1 MGDSLNID
9 QPSGSAAA
17 SGVAAS
23 VDAAAASGV
32 AASVDAA
39 PASGVGTL
47 TLIPPAA
54 VAVVAAPQAQDAVKL
69 DPATLTKLDGMVN
82 GYLDAI
88 SSLDV
93 KDPKFDARVADIR
106 KLGDDDIKASAQ
118 VSSRLLDR
126 PVASMQHGGLS
137 GSSSVSWVRYR
148 SPGKSSSAC
157 WPSSGSSRLSSS
169 STCWWFSPSRC
180 FSAPV
185 WSVQPGGL
193 SGSSSVSTSLI
204 QLRRQIDDL
213 DPAHQGDLLS
223 AHKILGILPFG
234 DKLRDYFGKYQS
246 SQGHINAIITALYHG
261 QDTLQKDNADLE
273 QEKANL
279 WGIMER
285 LREYI
290 YLAQKL
296 DTGLAA
302 RIAQIQTTDPD
313 RAKVLNEDMLFYVRQ
328 KVQDLAT
335 QLAVSVQG
343 YLALDVI
350 RRNNLEL
357 VKGVDRATTTTI
369 SALRT
374 AVIVAQALVDQ
385 KLVLD
390 QITALNTTTSNLIES
405 TSVMLRQQSG
415 AINEQAAS
423 ATIDIQKLQHA
434 FDNIYATMD
443 EIDSFKLKALDN
455 MSQTVDALTTQIGK
469 AQTYLDRARP
479 GDQTGDDQSGLN
491 LK

>member
-9 QPSGSAAA
+9 QPSGT
-17 SGVAAS
+17 
-23 VDAAAASGV
+23 AAASGV

-106 KLGDDDIKASAQ
+106 KLGDDDIRASAQ

-126 PVASMQHGGLS
+126 PVASMQH
-137 GSSSVSWVRYR
+137 
-148 SPGKSSSAC
+148 
-157 WPSSGSSRLSSS
+157 
-169 STCWWFSPSRC
+169 
-180 FSAPV
+180 
-185 WSVQPGGL
+185 GGL

-296 DTGLAA
+296 DAGLAA

-469 AQTYLDRARP
+469 AQMYLDRARP

>member
-1 MGDSLNID
+1 MSDSLNID
-9 QPSGSAAA
+9 QASTAAP
-17 SGVAAS
+17 SGVATS
-23 VDAAAASGV
+23 VDAV
-32 AASVDAA
+32 
-39 PASGVGTL
+39 PASETGTL
-47 TLIPPAA
+47 TLTPPAP
-54 VAVVAAPQAQDAVKL
+54 VAAVAAPQAQDAVKL
-69 DPATLTKLDGMVN
+69 DPATVTKLDGMVK

-88 SSLDV
+88 ASLDV

-126 PVASMQHGGLS
+126 PVAAMQNGGIS
-137 GSSSVSWVRYR
+137 GSS
-148 SPGKSSSAC
+148 A
-157 WPSSGSSRLSSS
+157 
-169 STCWWFSPSRC
+169 
-180 FSAPV
+180 
-185 WSVQPGGL
+185 
-193 SGSSSVSTSLI
+193 VSTSLI

-213 DPAHQGDLLS
+213 DPSHQGDLLS
-223 AHKILGILPFG
+223 AHKILGIIPFG
-234 DKLRDYFGKYQS
+234 DRLRDYFGKYQS
-246 SQGHINAIITALYHG
+246 AQSHINSIITSLYHG
-261 QDTLQKDNADLE
+261 QDTLQQDNADLE

-279 WGIMER
+279 WTIMER

-290 YLAQKL
+290 YLGQKL
-296 DTGLAA
+296 DAGLTA

-357 VKGVDRATTTTI
+357 IKGVDRATTTTI

-390 QITALNTTTSNLIES
+390 QITALNATTSNLIES
-405 TSVMLRQQSG
+405 TSVLLRQQSG
-415 AINEQAAS
+415 VINEQAAS
-423 ATIDIQKLQHA
+423 STIDIQKLQTA

-443 EIDSFKLKALDN
+443 EIDAFKLKALDN
-455 MSQTVDALTTQIGK
+455 MSQTVDALTTQVGK
-469 AQTYLDRARP
+469 AQTYLDRARSRDAAAP
-479 GDQTGDDQSGLN
+479 DGTAAGAAGADSGSGLN

>member
-1 MGDSLNID
+1 MSDSLNID

-23 VDAAAASGV
+23 VDAA
-32 AASVDAA
+32 
-39 PASGVGTL
+39 PASDIGTL

-93 KDPKFDARVADIR
+93 KDPKFGARVADIR

-126 PVASMQHGGLS
+126 PVASMQHGD
-137 GSSSVSWVRYR
+137 
-148 SPGKSSSAC
+148 
-157 WPSSGSSRLSSS
+157 
-169 STCWWFSPSRC
+169 
-180 FSAPV
+180 
-185 WSVQPGGL
+185 L

-296 DTGLAA
+296 DAGLTA

-415 AINEQAAS
+415 VINEQAAS
-423 ATIDIQKLQHA
+423 STIDIQKLQNA

-443 EIDSFKLKALDN
+443 EIDTFKLKALDN